1 MNDIEKLSYELKASI
16 EATSEYKEFIR
27 LKRLYDS
34 NEEIRSFKVLL
45 NKYEKDS
52 PQYNE
57 VLKEYNAHPLV
68 VNYIKAQE
76 DLKALLLEVKAI
88 LEK

>member
-16 EATSEYKEFIR
+16 EATSEYKEFMR
-27 LKRLYDS
+27 LKKLYDS

-45 NKYEKDS
+45 SKYEKDS

>member
-16 EATSEYKEFIR
+16 EATSEYKEFMR
-27 LKRLYDS
+27 LKKLYDS